1 MKNNKK
7 LEIIVIFLFLI
18 NTNLFSKDNAFNF
31 NKINTFK
38 SNFIKNNTTKFNLFD
53 NNANI
58 FSEIGDFEN
67 NFDLAAYFY
76 KAKEK
81 NELNFEVNQEVESTE
96 ANGKDTLIYVPQE
109 LFTYADNPRYTLT
122 GDKPLLETKIKPLN
136 AGILVAFYGS
146 VFVVQ
151 HEMQQNTIWKRVG
164 PFQIQED
171 IKYCLWV
178 DKFGH
183 FFGGYGT
190 SYVLSEALQTAGV
203 SWETSTIIGSVLG
216 LTYMT
221 YIEILD
227 GYSLDF
233 GFSPSDFYADLLGA
247 GFFLA
252 QHYFPILQNFSPKFE
267 YVNPPWLGEENR
279 KPHDSF
285 IDNYSAQSFWW
296 SINIRNLFGGVV
308 KEYLPDWMQLSFG
321 YAAYSMCGPGSD
333 KWSCDPTKSEPVSEW
348 VWGNRKFIIALDYD
362 LVKLLPDGPPFWN
375 WLKQGLNLF
384 KLPAPAVQFGKTTK
398 FYILY
403 PFEFHLGNMRI

>member
-1 MKNNKK
+1 MKHNTNIK
-7 LEIIVIFLFLI
+7 LLLYFLLFI
-18 NTNLFSKDNAFNF
+18 NTNLFSKDNVFNF
-31 NKINTFK
+31 NKINTF
-38 SNFIKNNTTKFNLFD
+38 NRIYIKNNTTNIIFFGNNYNIISD
-53 NNANI
+53 NI
-58 FSEIGDFEN
+58 ISDK
-67 NFDLAAYFY
+67 NFDISANFY
-76 KAKEK
+76 EENHDDGLNLDINNETENIEKKE
-81 NELNFEVNQEVESTE
+81 Q
-96 ANGKDTLIYVPQE
+96 DTLQYVPEEQ
-109 LFTYADNPRYTLT
+109 FTYADNRRYTLT
-122 GDKPLLETKIKPLN
+122 GARPLLNTEIKPLN
-136 AGILVAFYGS
+136 AALIGVFYGS
-146 VFVVQ
+146 VFYVQ
-151 HEMQQNTIWKRVG
+151 HEMQQSTIWKRVG

-203 SWETSTIIGSVLG
+203 SWETSTILGSILG
-216 LTYMT
+216 LSYMT

-233 GFSPSDFYADLLGA
+233 GFSPSDFYADVLGA

-252 QHYFPILQNFSPKFE
+252 QHYFPVLQNFSPKFE

-296 SINIRNLFGGVV
+296 AVNIRNLFGGVV
-308 KEYLPDWMQLSFG
+308 KEYVPEWMQLSFG
-321 YAAYSMCGPGSD
+321 YAAYSMCSPGSD
-333 KWSCDPTKSEPVSEW
+333 KWTCDPLKSEPVSEW
-348 VWGNRKFIIALDYD
+348 VWGNRRFIVALDYD

-384 KLPAPAVQFGKTTK
+384 KLPAPAIEFGKSTK

-403 PFEFHLGNMRI
+403 PFEFHLSNMRF